1 MQEKTILGH
10 PRGLFVLF
18 FTEMGERFSF
28 YGMKAILFL
37 YLVKGVEYG
46 ALGLPEDMGG
56 AIMGLYAAAVYILTL
71 PGGWIADNLIG
82 QKKAI
87 WWGGIVIMIGHILLA
102 IPGPNSLFF
111 GGLTAVALGTGLLKA
126 NISSIVGDLYPE
138 GGAKRDSAF
147 SIFYMG
153 INTGALLGMII
164 VGVLGEK
171 VGWHY
176 GFGAA
181 AFAMFFGL
189 IVFRAFGK
197 ELEHVGHEPKA
208 KASPTFLYILLVI
221 LLVLA
226 AIIYFDVISLLQFTS
241 SMRYVIPALTLLYFA
256 YIGFFDK
263 SLSSVERKRVA
274 VLFIFFIGAAI
285 FWSGFEQ
292 SSTTLTLFAD
302 RYTDR
307 NILGWELPAST
318 LQSANSFFII
328 IFSAMFA
335 ALWIYLSKKNMNPS
349 APLKFG
355 LGLFN
360 LALAFFILY
369 SASKIVVDGKMA
381 SVGWLLLT
389 YLFFTL
395 GELCISP
402 VGLSLYTKLA
412 PRKYYSQMMGLW
424 FVAASLGNL
433 IAGVFAGNFTQD
445 NVSQMPSLFLQV
457 SLISVGAG
465 IILAVFSGPIKKWMG
480 GVE

>member
-37 YLVKGVEYG
+37 YLVRGVQDG
-46 ALGLPEDMGG
+46 ALGLPEDMAG

-102 IPGPNSLFF
+102 IPGPNTLFF
-111 GGLTAVALGTGLLKA
+111 AGLAAVAIGTGLLKA

-153 INTGALLGMII
+153 INTGALLGMLI
-164 VGVLGEK
+164 VGYLGEH

-189 IVFRAFGK
+189 VVFRSSGK
-197 ELEHVGHEPKA
+197 ELAHVGDEPKA
-208 KASPTFLYILLVI
+208 KGSPTFLYVLLAI
-221 LLVLA
+221 FLA
-226 AIIYFDVISLLQFTS
+226 IFAIIYFDVVSVLEFTS
-241 SMRYVIPALTLLYFA
+241 SMQYVIPGLTMLYFA
-256 YIGFFDK
+256 YIGFFDT
-263 SLSSVERKRVA
+263 SLTTAERKRVA
-274 VLFIFFIGAAI
+274 VLFIFFIGAAV

-307 NILGWELPAST
+307 HIFNWEMPASW
-318 LQSANSFFII
+318 LQAANSFFII

-335 ALWIYLSKKNMNPS
+335 ALWIFLSKKKMNPS

-360 LALAFFILY
+360 LAIAFFVMY
-369 SASKIVVDGKMA
+369 SAAKIVIDGAMA

-395 GELCISP
+395 GELCVSP

-433 IAGVFAGNFTQD
+433 IAGVFAGNFTKD
-445 NVSQMPSLFLQV
+445 NVDQMPSLFLQV
-457 SLISVGAG
+457 ALISIGAG
-465 IILAVFSGPIKKWMG
+465 LILAVFSNPIKKWMG
-480 GVE
+480 GIE